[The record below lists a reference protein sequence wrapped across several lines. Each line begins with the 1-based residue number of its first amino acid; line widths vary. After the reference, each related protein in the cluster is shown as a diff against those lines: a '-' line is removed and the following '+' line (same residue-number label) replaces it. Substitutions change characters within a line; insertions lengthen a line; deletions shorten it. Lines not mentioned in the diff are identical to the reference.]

1 VLEIRSY
8 RRVFD
13 LERRIYRVDRLRLN
27 PAGVPVRGI
36 VYLLVILAATVLASR
51 LPVVGLPIRG
61 APWLLSY
68 LAFPGLTAALLA
80 VIRIEGRPFHLA
92 ARALLR
98 YRTGPRLL
106 YRLGPAERRSA
117 MKANGCWTPT
127 PIMML
132 PDGADGMHR
141 LRYDGPGALLVAIE
155 HERKSARGLLV
166 RLGLRP
172 DVVVLQASDAPRHTG
187 RSVIVL
193 GRGARASVR

>member
-1 VLEIRSY
+1 MLEIRSY

-36 VYLLVILAATVLASR
+36 AYVLVILAATLLASR
-51 LPVVGLPIRG
+51 LPLVGLPIRD
-61 APWLLSY
+61 APWLVSY

-98 YRTGPRLL
+98 YRAGPRLL
-106 YRLGPAERRSA
+106 YRLGPPDRRSTTTS
-117 MKANGCWTPT
+117 NGCWTPT

-141 LRYDGPGALLVAIE
+141 LRYDGPGAVLVAIE
-155 HERKSARGLLV
+155 HEHRSACGVLV

-172 DVVVLQASDAPRHTG
+172 DVLVLQANGAPRRDG